1 MTRENAMPNTQ
12 LTRQIGEHLVVA
24 ELGRYGIA
32 ATPFAGNMPYY
43 DIVALTQTG
52 RSIYIQV
59 KAINSG
65 DWQLNA
71 NHFLVVEYDKASNT
85 QNSDELRPTPVDPLI
100 FVLVKIIE
108 SGKDEFY
115 VLSYS
120 EVQQIV
126 KNNYMRT
133 DGKSHHFALRK
144 TFVESYKVEALSYDC
159 ITART
164 AM

>member
-1 MTRENAMPNTQ
+1 MSNTQ
-12 LTRQIGEHLVVA
+12 ITRQIGEHLVVA
-24 ELGRYGIA
+24 ELGRHGII
-32 ATPFAGNMPYY
+32 ATPFAGNMPFY

-65 DWQLNA
+65 DWQMNA
-71 NHFLVVEYDKASNT
+71 NHFLVVEYDKASNK
-85 QNSDELRPTPVDPLI
+85 QKSDALRPIPVASLL

-120 EVQQIV
+120 DIQQIV
-126 KNNYMRT
+126 EKYYKRT
-133 DGKSHHFALRK
+133 EGKSTHFALRK
-144 TFVESYKVEALSYDC
+144 IFVESHRVEALTHDK
-159 ITART
+159 IQTKAE
-164 AM
+164 A